1 MCSSKLNAVESVN
14 FPDSDKACGMKVRT
28 RENYY
33 LAKISPFHLLIEFEK
48 KIEVHSESFEVGTIY
63 CFHCFQNEVKYYLN
77 TNSNSA

>member
-1 MCSSKLNAVESVN
+1 MLLKALIFLTPTKRAVLKFVLKKS
-14 FPDSDKACGMKVRT
+14 
-28 RENYY
+28 YY